1 MANLMNMVKLNV
13 KPSRNGF
20 DMSFKNN
27 FSQKAGE
34 IRPCFIKPV
43 LPGDVWNIDLKSFT
57 RLQPVNTAAYARMRE
72 YYDFYFVPMELL
84 WNKFDSVA
92 TQMKS
97 NLQHAS
103 GLIYSDNVAPSGG
116 IPYVTCQQ
124 LANYVHSVRSED
136 NLFGYSRAYGTCVL
150 LEYLGYGN
158 YYDYLKEDVT
168 WLSNPMTQNLQL
180 SILPLLAYQHVYADY
195 FRYTQW
201 ERTNPSSFNVDYIK
215 GTNDLNV
222 DIISQSLFQS
232 SYNFLDLRYCN
243 FNKDMI
249 FGILP
254 NAQYGEESTLDA
266 NISSNSSFF
275 FKATDGS
282 NITSL
287 NGQPLSLN
295 IIGAVRA
302 GGDSSAKTL
311 SYSQGLQSSFSIL
324 QLRMAEALQRW
335 KEVAQSVDEDYKSQI
350 EAQWG
355 VKVSDFLSHQ
365 SRYLG
370 GTVGS
375 LDINPVIN
383 QNLTGGSETDIHGV
397 GTMYNNGH
405 IRFESKGEYGYIIG
419 IHHVV
424 PTFDYQC
431 DGIDPMCTDTDI
443 TDFPIPAFDRI
454 GMTQLPSYVLSN
466 PANIGKTDS
475 DDPTYYIDAFL
486 KVNQYLGYVPRYV
499 NWKTS
504 LDVSRGA
511 FASTLKSWVIPFDK
525 SLLAQYFMQFGE
537 NYVVDNPSNN
547 VNVPES
553 SGGNFISWNFF
564 KVNPAVL
571 DPLFSV
577 NADDTVDTDQF
588 LVSAFFDAKVV
599 RNLDV
604 NGLPW

>member
-1 MANLMNMVKLNV
+1 MANLMNMVKLSA

-84 WNKFDSVA
+84 WNKFDTVA
-92 TQMKS
+92 TQMKN

-103 GLIYSDNVAPSGG
+103 GLIYSDNVAPSGA
-116 IPYVTCQQ
+116 IPYVTSEQ
-124 LANYVHSVRSED
+124 LANYVHLVRDMS

-150 LEYLGYGN
+150 LEYLGYGSF
-158 YYDYLKEDVT
+158 YEYLKPNVT
-168 WLSNPMTQNLQL
+168 WSSNPMTKNLQL
-180 SILPLLAYQHVYADY
+180 SILPLLAYQHIYADY

-201 ERTNPSSFNVDYIK
+201 ERTNPSTFNVDYIK
-215 GTNDLNV
+215 GTDDLNV
-222 DIISQSLFQS
+222 DISQSLFMS

-254 NAQYGEESTLDA
+254 NAQYGDTAECQGSVVGSSLVG
-266 NISSNSSFF
+266 ISLMNR
-275 FKATDGS
+275 DGS
-282 NITSL
+282 SPDAGALNVSATGSLYTSSIL
-287 NGQPLSLN
+287 KNL
-295 IIGAVRA
+295 
-302 GGDSSAKTL
+302 TL
-311 SYSQGLQSSFSIL
+311 KSGLQSSFSIL
-324 QLRMAEALQRW
+324 QLRMAEATQRW
-335 KEVAQSVDEDYKSQI
+335 KEIAQSVDEDYKSQI
-350 EAQWG
+350 DAQWG
-355 VKVSDFLSHQ
+355 IKVSDFLSHQ

-383 QNLTGGSETDIHGV
+383 QNLTGDSETDIRGV

-419 IHHVV
+419 IHHIV

-431 DGIDPMCTDTDI
+431 DGVDPLCTDTDI
-443 TDFPIPAFDRI
+443 TDFPVPAFDRI
-454 GMTQLPSYVLSN
+454 GMQQLPSYVLSN
-466 PANIGKTDS
+466 PVVTGTSSSPDAS
-475 DDPTYYIDAFL
+475 YYIKVFL
-486 KVNQYLGYVPRYV
+486 STNPYLGYVPRYV
-499 NWKTS
+499 PWKTS

-511 FASTLKSWVIPFDK
+511 FTSTLQSWCIPFDK
-525 SLLAQYFMQFGE
+525 SILAEYFKSFIE
-537 NYVVDNPSNN
+537 NGSVDIPSDNS
-547 VNVPES
+547 NVPKV
-553 SGGNFISWNFF
+553 GDKFISWIFF

-571 DPLFSV
+571 DPIFSV
-577 NADDTVDTDQF
+577 NADDSIDTDQF